1 MKLYVRPDFDF
12 YLNQA
17 RTEALRIRPTSTHHA
32 ECFYPLYTYF
42 LARRY
47 QPNAQT
53 DSIAEKVYNQIFPDL
68 FDSESSE
75 MRNGKFRIQDAAT
88 MVGVLTD
95 RFQVTQK
102 EEDLKMH
109 PY

>member
-1 MKLYVRPDFDF
+1 MYTVTATDINGKISEMKLYVRPDFDF

-53 DSIAEKVYNQIFPDL
+53 DSIAEKYTTKFFLIYLIPNHLKCVMENFVY
-68 FDSESSE
+68 
-75 MRNGKFRIQDAAT
+75 
-88 MVGVLTD
+88 
-95 RFQVTQK
+95 
-102 EEDLKMH
+102 KMQQQW
-109 PY
+109 